1 MASLGWSGG
10 PADVPVAAQAL
21 QDPDMDVREAARAT
35 LADLGG
41 GQAASALAGALE
53 QLEVNERLHAQQ
65 LLRWLDENGEGKA
78 PSVRGDPGES
88 HAAALGAAASGNG
101 GSAVRPEAETT
112 VSRLTL
118 AGLSIDR
125 LDDDAAW
132 PPAKFGGQPDWTGP
146 PAWPV
151 TDDLRPLVF
160 YGQLPVGGDASCT
173 AYLFFSL
180 DADVASWEPLG
191 EGNAL
196 VVQPGEP
203 CQLQTVAQATG
214 PHLFERVPEHC
225 GFRRRT
231 RARPY
236 ERFVSLEPG
245 ADPEGWDD
253 LAARRPNTGSEHH
266 GDWNKIGGTPIFVS
280 GSPRLGPGWEFAF
293 QFTAAWA
300 GHELANGAECYGFLR
315 GRQGRPDVAVAMSRR
330 GAERACAGRAP
341 REARRCRARR
351 RRERRPGCRRC
362 RSVFS

>member
-1 MASLGWSGG
+1 MS
-10 PADVPVAAQAL
+10 VAADAL
-21 QDPDMDVREAARAT
+21 QDPDTDVREAARAT

-65 LLRWLDENGEGKA
+65 LLRWLDEHGEGMA
-78 PSVRGDPGES
+78 PSARGDPRDS
-88 HAAALGAAASGNG
+88 HAGALGADVPDHDPPAPAAVGD
-101 GSAVRPEAETT
+101 RT
-112 VSRLTL
+112 VACMTL
-118 AGLSIDR
+118 ADLSIDR
-125 LDDDAAW
+125 IDGVAW

-151 TDDLRPLVF
+151 TEDLRPLVF
-160 YGQLPVGGDASCT
+160 YGQLPVDGDTPRT

-191 EGNAL
+191 EGNAMI
-196 VVQPGEP
+196 VQPGEP

-214 PHLFERVPEHC
+214 PHLFERVPERQ

-236 ERFVSLEPG
+236 ERFVALEPG
-245 ADPEGWDD
+245 ADPEVWDGLVATD
-253 LAARRPNTGSEHH
+253 AGEPH
-266 GDWNKIGGTPIFVS
+266 GDWNKIGGTPLFVS
-280 GSPRLGPGWEFAF
+280 GSPPLGPGWEFAF

-315 GRQGRPDVAVAMSRR
+315 DGR
-330 GAERACAGRAP
+330 GALLWQSP
-341 REARRCRARR
+341 
-351 RRERRPGCRRC
+351 
-362 RSVFS
+362 